1 MTNSPFRFFYTKTL
15 DALKRRFSPTRERN
29 HGTLAQWAILGV
41 SSGYLLQQNRYA
53 YGVKKSE
60 IPKFRYCVFA
70 KKAVILQREMKGVA
84 TSLSVTGTKV
94 TQNTLEYIENGI
106 QIQEVD
112 ARALEVHLVRTA
124 ALMDRHQPFVVLLT
138 HYDELE
144 QTGHKLNYQLLS
156 KLLGVRIGLIEEK
169 AAILA
174 EQDSFRH
181 VHVSYGK
188 DVEEAISKV
197 IDVIITLPNVRE
209 KYSKRYMAI
218 RLLERPDEMLALLPQ
233 SEALMRVA
241 AEQRALLLYEYGMTA
256 KEVIAQARQGFVHGA
271 LEETLTHAKNDTGH
285 SLADKIDRVLT
296 SKWLGLPVLMLVL
309 WGIFECTFTLG
320 SYPQEWIAM
329 GVELLA
335 DWLRG
340 LMPVVW
346 WSSLIVDGVVMGIG
360 AVLAFLPNI
369 VIMFFFLSIMEDSG
383 YMSRAAY
390 MMDKMMHRIGLHGS
404 SFIPMLMGFGCNVP
418 AIMAARDI
426 TNKKDRALT
435 MMMVPFMSC
444 SARLPVYMLFVSAFF
459 AEQKAIVMLSLYIIG
474 IVLSIVFAW
483 VMQHTRAFRQPKHDY
498 VSELPPYRR
507 PTLRNTGL
515 HIWERVADYL
525 QKIPAVIIWASVI
538 IWALTY
544 FPSGSMEHMEDSY
557 LSMIGHWMEPVMRP
571 LGFDWKMSVC
581 LLTGLPAK
589 EAIVSTMGIL
599 YPGESAL
606 SAFTPVTAYAFMV
619 FVLLYFPC
627 VATITTLRK
636 EIGAK
641 WAWFSVV
648 QSLVLAW
655 VMSFMISSLRF
666 VL

>member
-1 MTNSPFRFFYTKTL
+1 MNK
-15 DALKRRFSPTRERN
+15 N
-29 HGTLAQWAILGV
+29 V
-41 SSGYLLQQNRYA
+41 S
-53 YGVKKSE
+53 
-60 IPKFRYCVFA
+60 
-70 KKAVILQREMKGVA
+70 
-84 TSLSVTGTKV
+84 
-94 TQNTLEYIENGI
+94 EYIENGI

-112 ARALEVHLVRTA
+112 ARDLETQLVRTA

-138 HYDELE
+138 HYEELVKTE
-144 QTGHKLNYQLLS
+144 HKLDYELLG
-156 KLLGVRIGLIEEK
+156 KLLGVRIGLAEEK
-169 AAILA
+169 ATILA
-174 EQDSFRH
+174 EEDSFRH

-188 DVEEAISKV
+188 DVEEAITRV
-197 IDVIITLPNVRE
+197 IDVIVTLPNVRE
-209 KYSKRYMAI
+209 KYSKRYMAV
-218 RLLERPDEMLALLPQ
+218 RMLERPDEMLALLPH
-233 SEALMRVA
+233 SEELIRVA
-241 AEQRALLLYEYGMTA
+241 AEQRARLLYEYGKTA
-256 KEVIAQARQGFVHGA
+256 KEVIAQARRGFVHGA
-271 LEETLTHAKNDTGH
+271 LEETLTHAKHDSGH
-285 SLADKIDRVLT
+285 SLADKIDKVLT
-296 SKWLGLPVLMLVL
+296 NRWVGLPVLLLVL
-309 WGIFECTFTLG
+309 YGVFECTFTLG

-329 GVELLA
+329 GIDALA
-335 DWLRG
+335 EWLRG
-340 LMPVVW
+340 LMPAVW
-346 WSSLIVDGVVMGIG
+346 WSSLLIDGVVMGIG

-369 VIMFFFLSIMEDSG
+369 IIMFFFLSLMEDSG
-383 YMSRAAY
+383 YMARVAY
-390 MMDKMMHRIGLHGS
+390 TMDKIMHRIGLHGS

-426 TNKKDRALT
+426 TNKKDRAIT

-444 SARLPVYMLFVSAFF
+444 SARLPVYMLFIGAFF
-459 AEQKAIVMLSLYIIG
+459 TEQKALVMLSLYIIG
-474 IVLSIVFAW
+474 ILLSILFAW
-483 VMQHTRAFRQPKHDY
+483 MMQHMPAFRQPKHDY

-544 FPSGSMEHMEDSY
+544 FPTGSMDQMEESY
-557 LSMIGHWMEPVMRP
+557 LAMIGHWIEPVMRP

-599 YPGESAL
+599 YPAESAL
-606 SAFTPVTAYAFMV
+606 TAFTPVTAYAFMV

-641 WAWFSVV
+641 WAWYSVG

-655 VMSFMISSLRF
+655 VLSFVIYQVGRLF
-666 VL
+666 

>member
-1 MTNSPFRFFYTKTL
+1 MNK
-15 DALKRRFSPTRERN
+15 N
-29 HGTLAQWAILGV
+29 V
-41 SSGYLLQQNRYA
+41 S
-53 YGVKKSE
+53 
-60 IPKFRYCVFA
+60 
-70 KKAVILQREMKGVA
+70 
-84 TSLSVTGTKV
+84 
-94 TQNTLEYIENGI
+94 EYIENGI

-112 ARALEVHLVRTA
+112 ARDLEVQLVRTA

-138 HYDELE
+138 HYEELVKTE
-144 QTGHKLNYQLLS
+144 HELDYELLG
-156 KLLGVRIGLIEEK
+156 KLLGVRIGLAEDK
-169 AAILA
+169 ATILA
-174 EQDSFRH
+174 EEDSFRH

-188 DVEEAISKV
+188 DIEEAITHV
-197 IDVIITLPNVRE
+197 IDVIVTLPNVRE
-209 KYSKRYMAI
+209 KYSKRYMAV
-218 RLLERPDEMLALLPQ
+218 RMLERPDEMLALLPH
-233 SEALMRVA
+233 SEELIRVA
-241 AEQRALLLYEYGMTA
+241 AEQRARLLYEYGKTA
-256 KEVIAQARQGFVHGA
+256 KEVIAQARRGFVHGA
-271 LEETLTHAKNDTGH
+271 LEETLTHAKHDSGH
-285 SLADKIDRVLT
+285 TLADKIDKVLT
-296 SKWLGLPVLMLVL
+296 NRWVGLPVLLLVL
-309 WGIFECTFTLG
+309 YGVFECTFTLG

-329 GVELLA
+329 GIDALA
-335 DWLRG
+335 EWLRG
-340 LMPVVW
+340 LMPAVW
-346 WSSLIVDGVVMGIG
+346 WSSLLIDGVVMGIG

-369 VIMFFFLSIMEDSG
+369 IIMFFFLSLMEDSG
-383 YMSRAAY
+383 YMARVAY
-390 MMDKMMHRIGLHGS
+390 TMDKIMHRIGLHGS

-426 TNKKDRALT
+426 TNKKDRAIT

-444 SARLPVYMLFVSAFF
+444 SARLPVYMLFIGAFF
-459 AEQKAIVMLSLYIIG
+459 TEQKALVMLSLYIIG
-474 IVLSIVFAW
+474 ILLSILFAW
-483 VMQHTRAFRQPKHDY
+483 MMQHMPAFRQPKHDY

-544 FPSGSMEHMEDSY
+544 FPTGSMDHMEESY
-557 LSMIGHWMEPVMRP
+557 LAMIGHWMEPVMRP

-599 YPGESAL
+599 YPAESAL
-606 SAFTPVTAYAFMV
+606 TAFTPVTAYAFMV

-641 WAWFSVV
+641 WAWYSVG

-655 VMSFMISSLRF
+655 VLSFVIYQVGRLF
-666 VL
+666 

>member
-1 MTNSPFRFFYTKTL
+1 MNR
-15 DALKRRFSPTRERN
+15 D
-29 HGTLAQWAILGV
+29 V
-41 SSGYLLQQNRYA
+41 S
-53 YGVKKSE
+53 
-60 IPKFRYCVFA
+60 
-70 KKAVILQREMKGVA
+70 
-84 TSLSVTGTKV
+84 
-94 TQNTLEYIENGI
+94 EYIENGI

-112 ARALEVHLVRTA
+112 ARDLEVQLVRTA

-138 HYDELE
+138 HYEELVKTE
-144 QTGHKLNYQLLS
+144 HELDYELLG
-156 KLLGVRIGLIEEK
+156 KLLGVRIGLAEDK
-169 AAILA
+169 ATILA
-174 EQDSFRH
+174 EEDSFRH

-188 DVEEAISKV
+188 DIEEAITHV
-197 IDVIITLPNVRE
+197 IDVIVTLPNVRE
-209 KYSKRYMAI
+209 KYSKRYMAV
-218 RLLERPDEMLALLPQ
+218 RMLERPDEMLALLPH
-233 SEALMRVA
+233 SEELIRVA
-241 AEQRALLLYEYGMTA
+241 AEQRARLLYEYGKTA
-256 KEVIAQARQGFVHGA
+256 KEVIAQARRGFVHGA
-271 LEETLTHAKNDTGH
+271 LEETLTHAKHDSGH
-285 SLADKIDRVLT
+285 SLADKIDKVLT
-296 SKWLGLPVLMLVL
+296 NRWVGLPVLLLVL
-309 WGIFECTFTLG
+309 YGVFECTFTLG

-329 GVELLA
+329 GIDALA
-335 DWLRG
+335 EWLRG
-340 LMPVVW
+340 LMPAVW
-346 WSSLIVDGVVMGIG
+346 WSSLLIDGVVMGIG

-369 VIMFFFLSIMEDSG
+369 IIMFFFLSLMEDSG
-383 YMSRAAY
+383 YMARVAY
-390 MMDKMMHRIGLHGS
+390 TMDKIMHRIGLHGS

-426 TNKKDRALT
+426 TNKKDRAIT

-444 SARLPVYMLFVSAFF
+444 SARLPVYMLFIGAFF
-459 AEQKAIVMLSLYIIG
+459 TEQKALVMLSLYIIG
-474 IVLSIVFAW
+474 ILLSILFAW
-483 VMQHTRAFRQPKHDY
+483 MMQHMPAFRQPKHDY

-544 FPSGSMEHMEDSY
+544 FPTGSMDHMEDSY
-557 LSMIGHWMEPVMRP
+557 LAMIGHWMEPVMRP

-599 YPGESAL
+599 YPAESAL
-606 SAFTPVTAYAFMV
+606 TAFTPVTAYAFMV

-641 WAWFSVV
+641 WAWYSVG

-655 VMSFMISSLRF
+655 VLSFVIYQVGRLF
-666 VL
+666 